1 MLKKGDGVGKGLKN
15 CLKLIMILSQ
25 VPEIMDGGTEVWMT
39 GATAYSNLYKL

>member
-1 MLKKGDGVGKGLKN
+1 MLKKGDGVGKGLKFF
-15 CLKLIMILSQ
+15 LKLIMILSQ